1 MLLHIK
7 YNRNFMQIR
16 IDSKMLIGIITNN
29 RATQPVATKRH
40 LPRYGGDFLG
50 QLILDVVR
58 ALSRRHSLL
67 EHPGQ
72 CEAGGFKPVPV

>member
-29 RATQPVATKRH
+29 RATQPVAT
-40 LPRYGGDFLG
+40 
-50 QLILDVVR
+50 
-58 ALSRRHSLL
+58 
-67 EHPGQ
+67 
-72 CEAGGFKPVPV
+72 